1 MKHLALTA
9 EYRVGYGYQVTRE
22 LRLEVTNMSGIGGL
36 DRALDSTK
44 ITAFQS
50 AIIGLCA
57 LMAMI
62 DGMDTQ
68 AIGLVAPAIASD
80 WHVPAAAFG
89 PVFGSSL
96 FCGLI
101 GALVA
106 GQAGDRFGRKP
117 ILIFSIVVFALGSLA
132 TPLTHSISGLLIVR
146 LVTGFGLGGALPII
160 ISITSEFSPK
170 RLRLN
175 IVALMYCGF
184 PFGSVL
190 GGVLAAQLIPRFGW
204 ASIFY
209 IGGVVPS
216 ILLPMVALIMP
227 ESLSFLAMNG
237 KRDKVE
243 ALSRRLGLQIDDLTV
258 AQSKPQARATV
269 RRLFAEDR
277 AIGTLLLWTTLFLS
291 LLLTVFLVSW
301 MPLVTH
307 QAGLGIKSAVLGV
320 AALNLGGIAG
330 CFFIGWISKRFRS
343 IVPIAVAYALGGVA
357 VGLIG
362 LVVQSGQILLTV
374 AFVAGILTVGSQMC
388 AVALSASFYESAMR
402 STGVGWALG
411 IGRIGAVIGP
421 VIGGILI
428 AQHVTTPTLFMIA
441 GAVSLGAGAAVFGIA
456 RIIRRRNPG
465 QFFTTPAM
473 GQNSGSGFDRPAKPP
488 LQIVRS

>member
-1 MKHLALTA
+1 MS
-9 EYRVGYGYQVTRE
+9 VI
-22 LRLEVTNMSGIGGL
+22 SGI

-96 FCGLI
+96 FSGLI
-101 GALVA
+101 GALVV

-117 ILIFSIVVFALGSLA
+117 VLIFSILLVALGSLA
-132 TPLTHSISGLLIVR
+132 TPLTHSISGLIIVR

-160 ISITSEFSPK
+160 LSITSEFSPK

-184 PFGSVL
+184 PFGMVL
-190 GGVLAAQLIPRFGW
+190 GGVLAAQLIPKFGW
-204 ASIFY
+204 ESIFY
-209 IGGVVPS
+209 IGGVVPAV
-216 ILLPMVALIMP
+216 LLPAFALIMP
-227 ESLSFLAMNG
+227 ESIGFLAANG
-237 KRDKVE
+237 RRDKVE
-243 ALSRRLGLQIDDLTV
+243 ALSKRLGLQVDDLTV
-258 AQSKPQARATV
+258 VHGDPEARATV
-269 RRLFAEDR
+269 RRLFTEGR
-277 AIGTLLLWTTLFLS
+277 AIGTLFLWTTLFLS

-320 AALNLGGIAG
+320 AALNLGGIVG
-330 CFFIGWISKRFRS
+330 CFLIGWISRRFSS
-343 IVPIAVAYALGGVA
+343 IVPIAVAYVLGGAAVA
-357 VGLIG
+357 LIG
-362 LVVQSGQILLTV
+362 LAVQSDQVLLAV

-388 AVALSASFYESAMR
+388 AVALSASYYESALR

-411 IGRIGAVIGP
+411 IGRIGAIVGP
-421 VIGGILI
+421 VIGGVLI
-428 AQHVTTPTLFMIA
+428 AQHVSTPALFLIA
-441 GAVSLGAGAAVFGIA
+441 GAVSLGAGAGVFGIA
-456 RIIRRRNPG
+456 RTTRRRNPS
-465 QFFTTPAM
+465 QFFATPPN
-473 GQNSGSGFDRPAKPP
+473 GRNVGPGFDGPAGPAQ
-488 LQIVRS
+488 QIAGS

>member
-1 MKHLALTA
+1 
-9 EYRVGYGYQVTRE
+9 
-22 LRLEVTNMSGIGGL
+22 MSVIGGL
-36 DRALDSTK
+36 DRALDSTR

-50 AIIGLCA
+50 TIIGLCA

-96 FCGLI
+96 FSGLI
-101 GALVA
+101 GALVV

-117 ILIFSIVVFALGSLA
+117 VLLFSVLVLALGSLA
-132 TPLTHSISGLLIVR
+132 TPLTHSISDLLIVR

-190 GGVLAAQLIPRFGW
+190 GGMLAAQLIPRFGW

-209 IGGVVPS
+209 IGGVVPF
-216 ILLPMVALIMP
+216 ILLPAFAFIMP
-227 ESLSFLAMNG
+227 ESISFLASNG

-243 ALSRRLGLQIDDLTV
+243 ALSKRLGLQVEDLSV
-258 AQSKPQARATV
+258 VHSNPEARATV
-269 RRLFAEDR
+269 RRLFAEGR
-277 AIGTLLLWTTLFLS
+277 AIGTLLLWATLFLS

-307 QAGLGIKSAVLGV
+307 HAGLGIKSAVLGV
-320 AALNLGGIAG
+320 AALNLGGIVG
-330 CFFIGWISKRFRS
+330 CFFIGWISRRFSS
-343 IVPIAVAYALGGVA
+343 IVPIAVAYALGGAA

-362 LVVQSGQILLTV
+362 VAVQSGPILLLAV
-374 AFVAGILTVGSQMC
+374 SFVAGILTVGSQMC
-388 AVALSASFYESAMR
+388 AVALSASYYESALR

-411 IGRIGAVIGP
+411 IGRIGAIIGP

-428 AQHVTTPTLFMIA
+428 AQHVSTPTLFLIA
-441 GAVSLGAGAAVFGIA
+441 GAVSLGASAAVFGIA
-456 RIIRRRNPG
+456 RITRRRNPT
-465 QFFTTPAM
+465 QFFATPQY
-473 GQNSGSGFDRPAKPP
+473 GQDLAPGFDRHAGPAQ
-488 LQIVRS
+488 QIAGS

>member
-1 MKHLALTA
+1 
-9 EYRVGYGYQVTRE
+9 
-22 LRLEVTNMSGIGGL
+22 MSVIGGL

-44 ITAFQS
+44 ITAFQFT
-50 AIIGLCA
+50 IIGLCA

-68 AIGLVAPAIASD
+68 AIGLVAPAIAAD

-96 FCGLI
+96 FSGLI
-101 GALVA
+101 GALVV

-117 ILIFSIVVFALGSLA
+117 VLIFSVLVLALGSLA
-132 TPLTHSISGLLIVR
+132 TPLSHSISGLLTVR

-204 ASIFY
+204 ASVFY
-209 IGGVVPS
+209 IGGVVPF
-216 ILLPMVALIMP
+216 ILLPAFALIVP
-227 ESLSFLAMNG
+227 ESISFLALNG

-243 ALSRRLGLQIDDLTV
+243 ALSKRLGLQIEDLTV
-258 AQSKPQARATV
+258 IHSSPEPRATV
-269 RRLFAEDR
+269 RRLFAEGR
-277 AIGTLLLWTTLFLS
+277 TIGTLFLWTTLFLS
-291 LLLTVFLVSW
+291 LLLTVFLVNW

-307 QAGLGIKSAVLGV
+307 HAGLGMKSAVLGV
-320 AALNLGGIAG
+320 AALNLGGIVG
-330 CFFIGWISKRFRS
+330 CLFIGWTSKRFSS
-343 IVPIAVAYALGGVA
+343 IVPIAIAYALGGAA

-362 LVVQSGQILLTV
+362 LVVQSGQILLAV
-374 AFVAGILTVGSQMC
+374 AFVAGFLTVGSQMC
-388 AVALSASFYESAMR
+388 AVALSASFYESALR

-411 IGRIGAVIGP
+411 IGRIGAIVGP
-421 VIGGILI
+421 VIGGVLI
-428 AQHVTTPTLFMIA
+428 AQHVATPTLFLIA
-441 GAVSLGAGAAVFGIA
+441 GAVSLGASAAVFGIA
-456 RIIRRRNPG
+456 RITRRRNPT
-465 QFFTTPAM
+465 QFFATPPN
-473 GQNSGSGFDRPAKPP
+473 GQNLPPRFDRQTEPA
-488 LQIVRS
+488 QQTAGS

>member
-1 MKHLALTA
+1 
-9 EYRVGYGYQVTRE
+9 
-22 LRLEVTNMSGIGGL
+22 MSDTGGL

-44 ITAFQS
+44 ITGFQC

-80 WHVPAAAFG
+80 WQVPAQAFG
-89 PVFGSSL
+89 PVFGCSL
-96 FCGLI
+96 FSGLI

-117 ILIFSIVVFALGSLA
+117 ILIFCVVVLTLGSLA
-132 TPLTHSISGLLIVR
+132 TPFTHSISGLLIVR

-204 ASIFY
+204 ASVFY
-209 IGGVVPS
+209 IGGVVPL
-216 ILLPMVALIMP
+216 ILIPAFALIMP
-227 ESLSFLAMNG
+227 ESISFLAANG
-237 KRDKVE
+237 MRDQVE
-243 ALSRRLGLQIDDLTV
+243 ALSKRLGLQVADLV
-258 AQSKPQARATV
+258 VQGKPQTNATV
-269 RRLFAEDR
+269 RRLFAEGQ
-277 AIGTLLLWTTLFLS
+277 AIGTLLLWTALFLS

-301 MPLVTH
+301 MPLVAH

-320 AALNLGGIAG
+320 AALNLGGIVG
-330 CFFIGWISKRFRS
+330 CFFIGWLSKRVSS
-343 IVPIAVAYALGGVA
+343 IVPIAIAYALGGVA
-357 VGLIG
+357 VALIG

-388 AVALSASFYESAMR
+388 AVALSASFYESALR

-428 AQHVTTPTLFMIA
+428 AQHVTTPTLFLIA
-441 GAVSLGAGAAVFGIA
+441 GAVSLGAGAAVLGIA
-456 RIIRRRNPG
+456 RSTRRRNPT
-465 QFFTTPAM
+465 QFFTTPVI
-473 GQNSGSGFDRPAKPP
+473 GQNSGGGLEPHVEPP
-488 LQIVRS
+488 LRTVRS

>member
-1 MKHLALTA
+1 M
-9 EYRVGYGYQVTRE
+9 
-22 LRLEVTNMSGIGGL
+22 GGL

-44 ITAFQS
+44 VTAFQS

-57 LMAMI
+57 LTAMI

-68 AIGLVAPAIASD
+68 AIGMVAPAIAAD

-96 FCGLI
+96 LSGLI

-117 ILIFSIVVFALGSLA
+117 VLILSVLVFALGSLV
-132 TPLTHSISGLLIVR
+132 TPFTDSISGLLMVR

-170 RLRLN
+170 RLRLS

-209 IGGVVPS
+209 IGGVVPLV
-216 ILLPMVALIMP
+216 LLPAFALIIP
-227 ESLSFLAMNG
+227 ESISFLASNG
-237 KRDKVE
+237 RRDEVE
-243 ALSRRLGLQIDDLTV
+243 ALSKRLGLQLDDLTV
-258 AQSKPQARATV
+258 VQSNPQARAGV
-269 RRLFAEDR
+269 RRLFAEGR
-277 AIGTLLLWTTLFLS
+277 AIGTLLLWATLFLS

-307 QAGLGIKSAVLGV
+307 HAGLGLKSAVLGV
-320 AALNLGGIAG
+320 AALNLGGIVG
-330 CFFIGWISKRFRS
+330 CFFIGWISKRFSS
-343 IVPIAVAYALGGVA
+343 IVPIAVAYAGGGAA

-362 LVVQSGQILLTV
+362 LVVHSGQILLTV
-374 AFVAGILTVGSQMC
+374 SFVAGMLTVGSQMC
-388 AVALSASFYESAMR
+388 AVSLSASYYESTLR

-411 IGRIGAVIGP
+411 IGRIGAVVGP
-421 VIGGILI
+421 VIGGVLI
-428 AQHVTTPTLFMIA
+428 AQHVTTPALFLIA
-441 GAVSLGAGAAVFGIA
+441 GAVSLGASAAVFGIA
-456 RIIRRRNPG
+456 RITRRRNPT
-465 QFFTTPAM
+465 QFFTISTV
-473 GQNSGSGFDRPAKPP
+473 GQNPGGGPDRQTEPP
-488 LQIVRS
+488 LQIARS

>member
-1 MKHLALTA
+1 
-9 EYRVGYGYQVTRE
+9 
-22 LRLEVTNMSGIGGL
+22 MSGIGGL

-50 AIIGLCA
+50 TIIGLCA

-68 AIGLVAPAIASD
+68 AIGMVAPAIASD

-96 FCGLI
+96 FSGLI
-101 GALVA
+101 GALVV

-117 ILIFSIVVFALGSLA
+117 VLIFSVLVVAFGSLA
-132 TPLTHSISGLLIVR
+132 TPFTHSISALLIVR

-209 IGGVVPS
+209 IGGVVPL
-216 ILLPMVALIMP
+216 ILIPTFALIMP
-227 ESLSFLAMNG
+227 ESISFLASNG
-237 KRDKVE
+237 RRDQVD
-243 ALSRRLGLQIDDLTV
+243 ALSKRLGLQADDLTV
-258 AQSKPQARATV
+258 VESDPRARATV
-269 RRLFAEDR
+269 RRLFAQGR
-277 AIGTLLLWTTLFLS
+277 AIGTSFLWTTLFLS
-291 LLLTVFLVSW
+291 LLLTVFLVNW
-301 MPLVTH
+301 MPLVAH

-320 AALNLGGIAG
+320 AALNLGGIVG
-330 CFFIGWISKRFRS
+330 CFLIGWISKHFRS
-343 IVPIAVAYALGGVA
+343 IVPIAVAYAVGGAA

-362 LVVQSGQILLTV
+362 LVVQSGQILLAV
-374 AFVAGILTVGSQMC
+374 SFVAGLLTVGSQMC
-388 AVALSASFYESAMR
+388 AVSLSASYYESALR

-411 IGRIGAVIGP
+411 IGRIGAIIGP
-421 VIGGILI
+421 VIGGVLI
-428 AQHVTTPTLFMIA
+428 AQRVATPTLFLIA
-441 GAVSLGAGAAVFGIA
+441 GAVSLGAGAAVLGIA
-456 RIIRRRNPG
+456 RITRRRNPT
-465 QFFTTPAM
+465 QFFATPPNGPNLGPGLDRRVGPAQQT
-473 GQNSGSGFDRPAKPP
+473 GGS
-488 LQIVRS
+488 

>member
-1 MKHLALTA
+1 
-9 EYRVGYGYQVTRE
+9 
-22 LRLEVTNMSGIGGL
+22 MSVIGGL

-50 AIIGLCA
+50 TIIGLCA

-80 WHVPAAAFG
+80 WHVPAPAFG

-96 FCGLI
+96 FSGLI
-101 GALVA
+101 GALMV

-117 ILIFSIVVFALGSLA
+117 VLLFSVLVLALGSLA
-132 TPLTHSISGLLIVR
+132 TPLTHSVSGLLIVR

-160 ISITSEFSPK
+160 ISITSEFSPQ

-209 IGGVVPS
+209 IGGVVPF
-216 ILLPMVALIMP
+216 ILLPAFALIMP
-227 ESLSFLAMNG
+227 ESISFLAANG
-237 KRDKVE
+237 KRDRVE
-243 ALSRRLGLQIDDLTV
+243 ALSKRLGLQAGDLTV
-258 AQSKPQARATV
+258 VDGNPEARASI
-269 RRLFAEDR
+269 RRLFAEGR
-277 AIGTLLLWTTLFLS
+277 AIGTLFLWTTLFLS
-291 LLLTVFLVSW
+291 LLLTVFLVNW

-307 QAGLGIKSAVLGV
+307 HAGLGIKSAVLGV
-320 AALNLGGIAG
+320 AALNLGGIIG
-330 CFFIGWISKRFRS
+330 CFLIGWISRRFSS
-343 IVPIAVAYALGGVA
+343 IVPIAVAYALGGAAVA
-357 VGLIG
+357 LIG
-362 LVVQSGQILLTV
+362 LVVQSGPMLLAV
-374 AFVAGILTVGSQMC
+374 SFVAGILTVGSQMC
-388 AVALSASFYESAMR
+388 AVALSASYYESALR

-411 IGRIGAVIGP
+411 IGRIGAIIGP
-421 VIGGILI
+421 VIGGVLI
-428 AQHVTTPTLFMIA
+428 ARHVSTPVLFLIA
-441 GAVSLGAGAAVFGIA
+441 GAVSLGASAAVFGIA
-456 RIIRRRNPG
+456 RITRRRNPA
-465 QFFTTPAM
+465 QFFATPPN
-473 GQNSGSGFDRPAKPP
+473 GQTVGPQFERHAGPAQQIAGS
-488 LQIVRS
+488 

>member
-1 MKHLALTA
+1 
-9 EYRVGYGYQVTRE
+9 
-22 LRLEVTNMSGIGGL
+22 MSGIGGL

-44 ITAFQS
+44 VTAFQS
-50 AIIGLCA
+50 TIIGLCA

-68 AIGLVAPAIASD
+68 AIGMVAPAIASD

-96 FCGLI
+96 FSGLI
-101 GALVA
+101 GALVV

-117 ILIFSIVVFALGSLA
+117 VLIFSVLVLALGSLA
-132 TPLTHSISGLLIVR
+132 TPFTHSISALLIVR

-209 IGGVVPS
+209 IGGVVPL
-216 ILLPMVALIMP
+216 ILIPTFALLMP
-227 ESLSFLAMNG
+227 ESISFLALNG
-237 KRDKVE
+237 KRDKVD
-243 ALSRRLGLQIDDLTV
+243 ALSKRLGLQADDLTDV
-258 AQSKPQARATV
+258 PGNPPARATV
-269 RRLFAEDR
+269 RRLFAEGR
-277 AIGTLLLWTTLFLS
+277 AIGTLFLWTTLFLS
-291 LLLTVFLVSW
+291 LLLTVFLVNW

-320 AALNLGGIAG
+320 AALNLGGIVG
-330 CFFIGWISKRFRS
+330 CFLIGWISKHFRS
-343 IVPIAVAYALGGVA
+343 IVPIAVAYALGGAA

-362 LVVQSGQILLTV
+362 LVVQSGQILLAV
-374 AFVAGILTVGSQMC
+374 SFAAGILTVGSQMC
-388 AVALSASFYESAMR
+388 AVSLSASYYESALR

-411 IGRIGAVIGP
+411 IGRIGAIIGP
-421 VIGGILI
+421 VIGGVLI
-428 AQHVTTPTLFMIA
+428 AQHVATPTLFLIA
-441 GAVSLGAGAAVFGIA
+441 GAVSLGAGAAVLGIA
-456 RIIRRRNPG
+456 RITGRRNPA
-465 QFFTTPAM
+465 QFFATPPNAPTLRP
-473 GQNSGSGFDRPAKPP
+473 GLDRRAGPAQQTPGS
-488 LQIVRS
+488 

>member
-1 MKHLALTA
+1 
-9 EYRVGYGYQVTRE
+9 
-22 LRLEVTNMSGIGGL
+22 MSGIGGL

-44 ITAFQS
+44 VTAFQFT
-50 AIIGLCA
+50 IIGLCA
-57 LMAMI
+57 LTAMI

-68 AIGLVAPAIASD
+68 AIGMVAPAIASD
-80 WHVPAAAFG
+80 WHVPAGTFG

-96 FCGLI
+96 FSGLI
-101 GALVA
+101 GALVV

-117 ILIFSIVVFALGSLA
+117 VLIFSILVLALGSLA
-132 TPLTHSISGLLIVR
+132 TPFTHSISALLIVR

-209 IGGVVPS
+209 IGGVVPL
-216 ILLPMVALIMP
+216 ILLPAFVLIMP
-227 ESLSFLAMNG
+227 ESISFLASNG

-243 ALSRRLGLQIDDLTV
+243 ALSKRLGLQVDGLGV
-258 AQSKPQARATV
+258 VQSNPQGNPQPRATV
-269 RRLFAEDR
+269 RRLFSEDR
-277 AIGTLLLWTTLFLS
+277 ALGTLLLWTTLFLS

-320 AALNLGGIAG
+320 AALNLGGIVG
-330 CFFIGWISKRFRS
+330 CFFIGWISKRFSS
-343 IVPIAVAYALGGVA
+343 IVPIAVAYALGGAA

-362 LVVQSGQILLTV
+362 LVVQSGQMLLTV

-388 AVALSASFYESAMR
+388 AVALSASFYESALR

-411 IGRIGAVIGP
+411 LGRIGAVVGP

-428 AQHVTTPTLFMIA
+428 AQHVATPTLFLIA

-456 RIIRRRNPG
+456 RITRRRNPS
-465 QFFTTPAM
+465 QFFTTPTIGENPGTGLDVKA
-473 GQNSGSGFDRPAKPP
+473 DPP
-488 LQIVRS
+488 PQIERI

>member
-1 MKHLALTA
+1 
-9 EYRVGYGYQVTRE
+9 
-22 LRLEVTNMSGIGGL
+22 MSVIGGL

-50 AIIGLCA
+50 TIIGLCA

-80 WHVPAAAFG
+80 WHAPAAAFG

-96 FCGLI
+96 FSGLI
-101 GALVA
+101 GALVV
-106 GQAGDRFGRKP
+106 GQAGDRLGRKP
-117 ILIFSIVVFALGSLA
+117 VLLFSVLVLALGSLA
-132 TPLTHSISGLLIVR
+132 TTLTHSISGLLIVR
-146 LVTGFGLGGALPII
+146 VVTGFGLGGALPII

-209 IGGVVPS
+209 IGGVVPF
-216 ILLPMVALIMP
+216 ILLPAFALIMP
-227 ESLSFLAMNG
+227 ESISFLASIGN
-237 KRDKVE
+237 RDKVD
-243 ALSRRLGLQIDDLTV
+243 ALSKRLGLQVEDLTV
-258 AQSKPQARATV
+258 VHGNPEARATV
-269 RRLFAEDR
+269 RRLFAEGR
-277 AIGTLLLWTTLFLS
+277 AIGTLFLWTTLFLS

-307 QAGLGIKSAVLGV
+307 HAGLGMKSAVLGV
-320 AALNLGGIAG
+320 AALNLGGIVG
-330 CFFIGWISKRFRS
+330 CFLIGWISRRFSS
-343 IVPIAVAYALGGVA
+343 IVPIAVAYALGGAAVA
-357 VGLIG
+357 LIG
-362 LVVQSGQILLTV
+362 LVVQSGQILLAV
-374 AFVAGILTVGSQMC
+374 SFVAGILTVGSQMC
-388 AVALSASFYESAMR
+388 AVALSASYYESALR

-411 IGRIGAVIGP
+411 IGRIGAIIGP
-421 VIGGILI
+421 VIGGVLI
-428 AQHVTTPTLFMIA
+428 AQHVSTPTLFLIA
-441 GAVSLGAGAAVFGIA
+441 GAASLGASAAVFGIA
-456 RIIRRRNPG
+456 RVTRRRNPT
-465 QFFTTPAM
+465 QFFTTPPNE
-473 GQNSGSGFDRPAKPP
+473 QNLEPGFDRRAGPAR
-488 LQIVRS
+488 QIAGS

>member
-1 MKHLALTA
+1 
-9 EYRVGYGYQVTRE
+9 
-22 LRLEVTNMSGIGGL
+22 MSGIGGL

-44 ITAFQS
+44 VTAFQS
-50 AIIGLCA
+50 TIIGLCA
-57 LMAMI
+57 LTAMI

-68 AIGLVAPAIASD
+68 AIGMVAPAIASD

-89 PVFGSSL
+89 SVFGSSL
-96 FCGLI
+96 FSGLI

-117 ILIFSIVVFALGSLA
+117 ILILSVLVFALGSLA
-132 TPLTHSISGLLIVR
+132 TPFTYSIATLLIVR

-160 ISITSEFSPK
+160 ISITSEFSPQ

-209 IGGVVPS
+209 IGGVVPL
-216 ILLPMVALIMP
+216 ILIPTFALTMP
-227 ESLSFLAMNG
+227 ESQAG
-237 KRDKVE
+237 
-243 ALSRRLGLQIDDLTV
+243 DLTV
-258 AQSKPQARATV
+258 VESNPPARATV
-269 RRLFAEDR
+269 RRLFAEGR
-277 AIGTLLLWTTLFLS
+277 AIGTLLLWATLFLS

-307 QAGLGIKSAVLGV
+307 HAGLGIKSAVLGV
-320 AALNLGGIAG
+320 AALNLGGIVG
-330 CFFIGWISKRFRS
+330 CFLIGWISKQFRS
-343 IVPIAVAYALGGVA
+343 IVPIAVAYALGGAA

-362 LVVQSGQILLTV
+362 LVVQSGQMLF
-374 AFVAGILTVGSQMC
+374 AASFVAGILTVGSQMC
-388 AVALSASFYESAMR
+388 AVSLSASYYESALR

-411 IGRIGAVIGP
+411 IGRIGAIIGP
-421 VIGGILI
+421 VLGGVLI
-428 AQHVTTPTLFMIA
+428 AQHVATPTLFLIA
-441 GAVSLGAGAAVFGIA
+441 GAVSLGAGAAVLGIA
-456 RIIRRRNPG
+456 RITRRRNPA
-465 QFFTTPAM
+465 QFFATPPNGPNFGAELDRRA
-473 GQNSGSGFDRPAKPP
+473 GPAQQTVGS
-488 LQIVRS
+488 

>member
-1 MKHLALTA
+1 
-9 EYRVGYGYQVTRE
+9 
-22 LRLEVTNMSGIGGL
+22 MSGIGGL
-36 DRALDSTK
+36 DRAPDSTK
-44 ITAFQS
+44 VTAFQS
-50 AIIGLCA
+50 TIIGLCA
-57 LMAMI
+57 LTAMI

-68 AIGLVAPAIASD
+68 AIGMVAPAIASD
-80 WHVPAAAFG
+80 WDVPAAAFG

-96 FCGLI
+96 FSGLI

-117 ILIFSIVVFALGSLA
+117 ILIISVLVFALGSLA
-132 TPLTHSISGLLIVR
+132 TPFTYSISTLLIVR

-170 RLRLN
+170 RSRLN

-209 IGGVVPS
+209 IGGVVPL
-216 ILLPMVALIMP
+216 ILIPTFALIMP
-227 ESLSFLAMNG
+227 ES
-237 KRDKVE
+237 
-243 ALSRRLGLQIDDLTV
+243 QPDDLTIV
-258 AQSKPQARATV
+258 QSSPPTPATV
-269 RRLFAEDR
+269 RCLFAQGR
-277 AIGTLLLWTTLFLS
+277 AIGTLFLWTALFLS

-307 QAGLGIKSAVLGV
+307 HAGLGIKSAVLGV
-320 AALNLGGIAG
+320 AALNLGGIVG
-330 CFFIGWISKRFRS
+330 CFFIGWISKHFRS
-343 IVPIAVAYALGGVA
+343 ILPIAVAYALGGAA

-362 LVVQSGQILLTV
+362 LVVQSGQMLLAV
-374 AFVAGILTVGSQMC
+374 SFVAGILTVGSQMC
-388 AVALSASFYESAMR
+388 AVSVSASYYESALR

-411 IGRIGAVIGP
+411 IGRIGAIIGP
-421 VIGGILI
+421 VVGGVLI
-428 AQHVTTPTLFMIA
+428 AQHVATPTLFLIA

-456 RIIRRRNPG
+456 RVTRRRNPA
-465 QFFTTPAM
+465 QFFATPPNGPNLGA
-473 GQNSGSGFDRPAKPP
+473 GLDRRAGPAQQTVGS
-488 LQIVRS
+488 

>member
-1 MKHLALTA
+1 
-9 EYRVGYGYQVTRE
+9 
-22 LRLEVTNMSGIGGL
+22 MSGIGGV

-50 AIIGLCA
+50 TIIGLCA

-80 WHVPAAAFG
+80 WDVPAAAFG

-96 FCGLI
+96 FSGLI

-106 GQAGDRFGRKP
+106 GQAGDHFGRKP
-117 ILIFSIVVFALGSLA
+117 ILILSVLVFALGSLA
-132 TPLTHSISGLLIVR
+132 TPFTHSISTLLIVR

-204 ASIFY
+204 TSIFY
-209 IGGVVPS
+209 IGGAVPF
-216 ILLPMVALIMP
+216 ILLPAFALIVP
-227 ESLSFLAMNG
+227 ESISFLASNG

-243 ALSRRLGLQIDDLTV
+243 ALSKRLGLQVEDLTV
-258 AQSKPQARATV
+258 VHSNPEIRATV
-269 RRLFAEDR
+269 RRLFAEGR
-277 AIGTLLLWTTLFLS
+277 AIGTLFLWTTLFLS

-307 QAGLGIKSAVLGV
+307 HAGLGLKSAVLGV
-320 AALNLGGIAG
+320 AALNLGGIVG
-330 CFFIGWISKRFRS
+330 CFFIGWISRRFSS
-343 IVPIAVAYALGGVA
+343 IVPIAVAYALGGAA

-362 LVVQSGQILLTV
+362 LVVQSGPILLAV
-374 AFVAGILTVGSQMC
+374 SFVAGLLTVGSQMC
-388 AVALSASFYESAMR
+388 AVALSASFYESALR

-411 IGRIGAVIGP
+411 IGRIGAIIGP

-428 AQHVTTPTLFMIA
+428 APHVSTPTLFLIA
-441 GAVSLGAGAAVFGIA
+441 GGVSLGASAAVLGIA
-456 RIIRRRNPG
+456 RITRRNPT
-465 QFFTTPAM
+465 QFFTTSPDAQHTDPGLDRRAGPA
-473 GQNSGSGFDRPAKPP
+473 QQIAGS
-488 LQIVRS
+488 

>member
-1 MKHLALTA
+1 
-9 EYRVGYGYQVTRE
+9 
-22 LRLEVTNMSGIGGL
+22 MSAIDGL

-44 ITAFQS
+44 ITPFQS

-80 WHVPAAAFG
+80 WQVPAAAFG

-117 ILIFSIVVFALGSLA
+117 VLIFSILMLTLGSLA
-132 TPLTHSISGLLIVR
+132 TPFTHSISALLIVR

-209 IGGVVPS
+209 IGGVVPL
-216 ILLPMVALIMP
+216 ILLPAFALIMP
-227 ESLSFLAMNG
+227 ESISFLASNG

-243 ALSRRLGLQIDDLTV
+243 ALSKRLGLQVDDLGV
-258 AQSKPQARATV
+258 VQSNPQGNPQRHATV
-269 RRLFAEDR
+269 RRLFSEDR
-277 AIGTLLLWTTLFLS
+277 ALGTSLLWTTLFLS

-320 AALNLGGIAG
+320 AALNLGGIVG
-330 CFFIGWISKRFRS
+330 CFFIGWISKRFSS
-343 IVPIAVAYALGGVA
+343 IVPIAVAYALGGAA

-362 LVVQSGQILLTV
+362 LVVQSGQMLLTV

-388 AVALSASFYESAMR
+388 AVALSASFYESALR

-411 IGRIGAVIGP
+411 IGRIGAVVGP
-421 VIGGILI
+421 VIGGVLI
-428 AQHVTTPTLFMIA
+428 AQHVATPTLFLIA

-456 RIIRRRNPG
+456 RITRRRNPS
-465 QFFTTPAM
+465 QFFTTPAI
-473 GQNSGSGFDRPAKPP
+473 GENPGTGLDRQAEPP
-488 LQIVRS
+488 LRIARS

>member
-1 MKHLALTA
+1 
-9 EYRVGYGYQVTRE
+9 
-22 LRLEVTNMSGIGGL
+22 MSAIGGL
-36 DRALDSTK
+36 DRALDSKK
-44 ITAFQS
+44 ITGFQS

-57 LMAMI
+57 LTAMI

-68 AIGLVAPAIASD
+68 AIGMVAPAIASD
-80 WHVPAAAFG
+80 WQVPAAAFG

-96 FCGLI
+96 FAGLI

-117 ILIFSIVVFALGSLA
+117 ILMLSVLVFALGSLA
-132 TPLTHSISGLLIVR
+132 TPFTHSISALLLVR
-146 LVTGFGLGGALPII
+146 LVAGFGLGGALPLI

-190 GGVLAAQLIPRFGW
+190 GGVMAAQLIPRFGW

-209 IGGVVPS
+209 IGGALPV
-216 ILLPMVALIMP
+216 ILLPIFALIMP
-227 ESLSFLAMNG
+227 ESISFLASNG

-243 ALSRRLGLQIDDLTV
+243 ALSKRLGLQVDSLTV
-258 AQSKPQARATV
+258 VQTSPQPRATV
-269 RRLFAEDR
+269 RRLFAEGR

-307 QAGLGIKSAVLGV
+307 HAGLGIKNAVLGV

-330 CFFIGWISKRFRS
+330 CFFVGWIGKRFSS
-343 IVPIAVAYALGGVA
+343 IVPIAVAYALGGAAVA
-357 VGLIG
+357 LIG
-362 LVVQSGQILLTV
+362 VVVQSGQMLLTV
-374 AFVAGILTVGSQMC
+374 SFVAGMLTVGSQMC
-388 AVALSASFYESAMR
+388 AVALSASFYESALR

-411 IGRIGAVIGP
+411 IGRIGAVVGP
-421 VIGGILI
+421 VIGGVLI
-428 AQHVTTPTLFMIA
+428 AQHVSTPALFLIA
-441 GAVSLGAGAAVFGIA
+441 GAVSLGASAAVFGIA
-456 RIIRRRNPG
+456 RVTRRRNPT
-465 QFFTTPAM
+465 QFFTTSAI
-473 GQNSGSGFDRPAKPP
+473 GQNPGSGLDRQAEPP
-488 LQIVRS
+488 LQIARS

>member
-1 MKHLALTA
+1 
-9 EYRVGYGYQVTRE
+9 
-22 LRLEVTNMSGIGGL
+22 MSGIGGV

-57 LMAMI
+57 LTAMI

-96 FCGLI
+96 FSGLV

-117 ILIFSIVVFALGSLA
+117 VLLFSILVLTLGSLA

-160 ISITSEFSPK
+160 ISITSEFSPQ

-184 PFGSVL
+184 PLGSVL

-204 ASIFY
+204 AGIFY

-216 ILLPMVALIMP
+216 ILLPAVALIMP
-227 ESLSFLAMNG
+227 ESISFLATNG

-243 ALSRRLGLQIDDLTV
+243 ALSKRLGLQIDDLTIV
-258 AQSKPQARATV
+258 QSNPHARATV
-269 RRLFAEDR
+269 RRLFAEGR

-307 QAGLGIKSAVLGV
+307 HAGLGIKSAVLGV
-320 AALNLGGIAG
+320 AALNLGGILG
-330 CFFIGWISKRFRS
+330 CFIIGWISKRFSS
-343 IVPIAVAYALGGVA
+343 IVPIAAAYALGGAA
-357 VGLIG
+357 VWLIG

-374 AFVAGILTVGSQMC
+374 SFVAGILTVGSQMC
-388 AVALSASFYESAMR
+388 AVSLSASYYESALR

-411 IGRIGAVIGP
+411 LGRIGAIIGP
-421 VIGGILI
+421 VIGGVLI
-428 AQHVTTPTLFMIA
+428 AQHVATPTLFLIA
-441 GAVSLGAGAAVFGIA
+441 GAVSLGASAAVFGIA
-456 RIIRRRNPG
+456 RITRRRNPT
-465 QFFTTPAM
+465 QFFTTSTIGPD
-473 GQNSGSGFDRPAKPP
+473 SGSGLDRQAEPP
-488 LQIVRS
+488 LQIARS